1 MEKLSSQQIA
11 VIRKQL
17 QQLEKNLSQQ
27 MEINRDAASIVAL
40 DQTSVGRVSRMGA
53 IQQQSIAL
61 STLRKTH
68 LKLKRVQDALQ
79 ALADNEY
86 GFCEQCNELIA
97 FERLLARP
105 EANLCINCQ
114 NHADTKTWL
123 SRSKCSG
130 SGSKYL

>member
-1 MEKLSSQQIA
+1 MNSMEKLSNQQLA
-11 VIRKQL
+11 AIRKRL
-17 QQLEKNLSQQ
+17 LQLEKNLSQQ

-61 STLRKTH
+61 STLRTTH
-68 LKLKRVQDALQ
+68 LRLKRVQDALQ

-97 FERLLARP
+97 FKRLLARP

-114 NHADTKTWL
+114 NHADTKT
-123 SRSKCSG
+123 
-130 SGSKYL
+130 

>member
-1 MEKLSSQQIA
+1 MNSMEKLSNQQLA
-11 VIRKQL
+11 AIRKRL
-17 QQLEKNLSQQ
+17 LQLEKNLSQQ

-61 STLRKTH
+61 STRRKTS
-68 LKLKRVQDALQ
+68 LRLKRVQDALR
-79 ALADNEY
+79 ALADNGY

-105 EANLCINCQ
+105 EANLCISCQ
-114 NHADTKTWL
+114 NHADTTT
-123 SRSKCSG
+123 
-130 SGSKYL
+130 

>member
-61 STLRKTH
+61 STLRTTH
-68 LKLKRVQDALQ
+68 LRLKRVQDALQ

-97 FERLLARP
+97 FKRLLARP
-105 EANLCINCQ
+105 EANLCISCQ
-114 NHADTKTWL
+114 NHADTKT
-123 SRSKCSG
+123 
-130 SGSKYL
+130 

>member
-1 MEKLSSQQIA
+1 MNSMEKLSNQQLA
-11 VIRKQL
+11 AIRKRL
-17 QQLEKNLSQQ
+17 LQLEKNLSQQ

-61 STLRKTH
+61 STRRKTC
-68 LKLKRVQDALQ
+68 LRLKRVQDALQ
-79 ALADNEY
+79 ALADNGY

-105 EANLCINCQ
+105 EANLCISCQ
-114 NHADTKTWL
+114 NHADTKT
-123 SRSKCSG
+123 
-130 SGSKYL
+130 

>member
-61 STLRKTH
+61 STLRTTH
-68 LKLKRVQDALQ
+68 LLS
-79 ALADNEY
+79 
-86 GFCEQCNELIA
+86 LIH
-97 FERLLARP
+97 
-105 EANLCINCQ
+105 I
-114 NHADTKTWL
+114 
-123 SRSKCSG
+123 
-130 SGSKYL
+130 